1 MSTLAITVNVS
12 NPDEED
18 RRAMDLII
26 ARENERRA
34 ALVPPGTP
42 LPNSTAA
49 ERKSSYESLIA
60 PMLLDAHKAFIRE
73 AGDLSF
79 RNMKARWD
87 IATDA
92 QRIAAANQLPSL

>member
-1 MSTLAITVNVS
+1 MSTLAITVQVS

-26 ARENERRA
+26 NRENARRA
-34 ALVPPGTP
+34 ALTPPETP

-49 ERKSSYESLIA
+49 ERRSSYESLLA
-60 PMLLDAHKAFIRE
+60 PIMLDAHKQYIRE

-79 RNMKARWD
+79 KSIKARWD